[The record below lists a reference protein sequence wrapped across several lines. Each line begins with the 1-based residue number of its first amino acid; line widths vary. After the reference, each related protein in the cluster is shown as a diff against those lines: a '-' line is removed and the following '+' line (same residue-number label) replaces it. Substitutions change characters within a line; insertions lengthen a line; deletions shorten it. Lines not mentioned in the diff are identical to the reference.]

1 MKIAI
6 ISLPLSYNYG
16 GYLQCYAL
24 METLR
29 NMGHEAY
36 FLQRE
41 NTAFPSLI
49 KRGIDRSKFMLESV
63 GLGSLVYEFE
73 KKTNSGIYYKTKNF
87 RAFTKHYIK
96 NCSPGL
102 RTTEQ
107 VIDFC
112 KFHHIDAYITG
123 PDQIWRGK
131 YSRSVNDA
139 FLGFAPQKSLKIA
152 YAPSF
157 GTDELEFNAEQTTFI
172 EKQLNTFQ
180 AISVREESGVK
191 LLHDNVH
198 LIQMPKVVLD
208 PTFLLPRHLYL
219 QIAKQEIMRHGVL
232 TYILNQDTQKK
243 KMIDEFCFGQGLGQ
257 YSVINPKTN
266 TDVVAG
272 GQGYSVEQWL
282 AGFREASYVMTDSF
296 HATVFSIIFN
306 KPFWV
311 FENKERGNSRI
322 LNILHLFGCEDRLV
336 HSDMHFEEMDWK
348 RTIDWDKVNQ
358 QMEKLISCSKEFLE
372 KALKHDRD

>member
-29 NMGHEAY
+29 NMGHEVF

-41 NTAFPSLI
+41 NTVTPSFA
-49 KRGIDRSKFMLESV
+49 KRSIERLKATLESV
-63 GLGSLVYEFE
+63 ELGCMVYAFE
-73 KKTNSGIYYKTKNF
+73 KKTNSGIFYKTKNF
-87 RAFTKHYIK
+87 RAFTERYIK
-96 NCSPGL
+96 TCSPVL

-107 VIDFC
+107 VIRYC
-112 KFHHIDAYITG
+112 KSHHIDAYITG
-123 PDQIWRGK
+123 SDQIWRGK

-157 GTDELEFNAEQTTFI
+157 GTDEWEFNAEQTTFI

-198 LIQMPKVVLD
+198 LIKTPKVVLD

-219 QIAKQEIMRHGVL
+219 QIAKQEPMRHGVL

-282 AGFREASYVMTDSF
+282 AGFRDASYVMTDSF

-336 HSDMHFEEMDWK
+336 RSDTHFEEMDWK

-358 QMEKLISCSKEFLE
+358 QMEKLISCSKKFLE
-372 KALKHDRD
+372 KALKYD

>member
-24 METLR
+24 MDTLR
-29 NMGHEAY
+29 NMGHEVF

-41 NTAFPSLI
+41 NTTFPSLV
-49 KRGIDRSKFMLESV
+49 KQGIDRLKFMLESI

-87 RAFTKHYIK
+87 RAFTKQYIRT
-96 NCSPGL
+96 CSPVL

-107 VIDFC
+107 VMDFC
-112 KFHHIDAYITG
+112 KSHHIDAYITG
-123 PDQIWRGK
+123 SDQIWRGK
-131 YSRSVNDA
+131 YLRSVNDA

-157 GTDELEFNAEQTTFI
+157 GTDEWEFNEAQTAFI
-172 EKQLNTFQ
+172 ERQLKTFH
-180 AISVREESGVK
+180 AISVREESGLQ
-191 LLHDNVH
+191 LLRDN
-198 LIQMPKVVLD
+198 IQLAIKPEVVLD
-208 PTFLLPRHLYL
+208 PTFLLSKQHYL
-219 QIAKQEIMRHGVL
+219 QIARDEQVRHGVL
-232 TYILNQDTQKK
+232 TYILNQNTEKQKVIEK
-243 KMIDEFCFGQGLGQ
+243 FCKEQNLIQ

-266 TDVVAG
+266 SNSVAG
-272 GQGYSVEQWL
+272 GQGYSVEQWI
-282 AGFREASYVMTDSF
+282 AGFRDASYVITDSF
-296 HATVFSIIFN
+296 HATVFSLIFN

-322 LNILHLFGCEDRLV
+322 LNILQLFGCEERLV
-336 HSDMHFEEMDWK
+336 HADMNFE
-348 RTIDWDKVNQ
+348 TVDWDLPINWNKVNQ
-358 QMEKLISCSKEFLE
+358 KMERLISRSKEYLG
-372 KALKHDRD
+372 KALGR

>member
-24 METLR
+24 MDTLR
-29 NMGHEAY
+29 NMGHEVF

-41 NTAFPSLI
+41 NTTFPSLV
-49 KRGIDRSKFMLESV
+49 KQGIDRLKFMLESV

-87 RAFTKHYIK
+87 RAFTKQYIRT
-96 NCSPGL
+96 CSPVL

-107 VIDFC
+107 VMDFC
-112 KFHHIDAYITG
+112 KSHHIDAYITG
-123 PDQIWRGK
+123 SDQIWRGK
-131 YSRSVNDA
+131 YLRSVNDA

-157 GTDELEFNAEQTTFI
+157 GTDEWEFNEAQTAFI
-172 EKQLNTFQ
+172 ERQLKTFH
-180 AISVREESGVK
+180 AISVREESGLQ
-191 LLHDNVH
+191 LLRDN
-198 LIQMPKVVLD
+198 IQLAIKPEVVLD
-208 PTFLLPRHLYL
+208 PTFLLSKQHYL
-219 QIAKQEIMRHGVL
+219 QIARDEQVRHGVL
-232 TYILNQDTQKK
+232 TYILNQNTEKQKVIEK
-243 KMIDEFCFGQGLGQ
+243 FCKEQNLIQ

-266 TDVVAG
+266 SNSVAG
-272 GQGYSVEQWL
+272 GQGYSVEQWI
-282 AGFREASYVMTDSF
+282 AGFRDASYVMTDSF
-296 HATVFSIIFN
+296 HATVFSLIFN

-322 LNILHLFGCEDRLV
+322 LNILQLFGCEERLV
-336 HSDMHFEEMDWK
+336 HADMNFE
-348 RTIDWDKVNQ
+348 TVDWDLPINWNKVNQ
-358 QMEKLISCSKEFLE
+358 KMERLISRSKEYLG
-372 KALKHDRD
+372 KALGR